1 MPQVRPVKIVRTG
14 VTRTVI
20 LIGRYAVKVP
30 SLRGGSSGAR
40 LESLCWGILANR
52 SERQWH
58 DYEGWRGA
66 VAPVVGSWL
75 GGAVQVYPRCL
86 PLPLGARGP
95 LPRLEPC
102 PGDVKPDN
110 FGILDGRVVRLD
122 YDMR

>member
-1 MPQVRPVKIVRTG
+1 MKIVRTG

-20 LIGRYAVKVP
+20 LTRRYAVKVP

-40 LESLCWGILANR
+40 LESFCWGVLANR

-58 DYEGWRGA
+58 DYEGWHGA
-66 VAPVVGSWL
+66 VAPVVRSWL
-75 GGAVQVYPRCL
+75 GGIVQVYPRCDPLL
-86 PLPLGARGP
+86 PETRGP
-95 LPRLEPC
+95 LPSLDPD

-110 FGILDGRVVRLD
+110 FGIFHGRVVRVD